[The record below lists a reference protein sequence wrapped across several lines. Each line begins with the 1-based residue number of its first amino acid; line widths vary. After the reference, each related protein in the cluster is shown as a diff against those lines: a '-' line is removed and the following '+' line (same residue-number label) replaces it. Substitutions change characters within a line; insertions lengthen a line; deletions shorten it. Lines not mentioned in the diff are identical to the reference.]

1 MEQLGLNSRAIV
13 KQGLRHTFR
22 RKYFEQ
28 ERRELFKQ
36 LGVKKITS
44 HHQKTKLLKL
54 RKRRAGHA
62 RTLGSYPSTLG
73 EIDPLGF
80 AKLGWRIGTRRLWGK
95 LPPQSSLTL
104 VRFFGL
110 SIAAR
115 IVNLKVVRRAKNP
128 HA

>member
-1 MEQLGLNSRAIV
+1 VSR
-13 KQGLRHTFR
+13 KWRTFSR
-22 RKYFEQ
+22 Q
-28 ERRELFKQ
+28 C
-36 LGVKKITS
+36 
-44 HHQKTKLLKL
+44 
-54 RKRRAGHA
+54 RAGHA

-80 AKLGWRIGTRRLWGK
+80 AKLDWGIGTRRLWGK

-115 IVNLKVVRRAKNP
+115 IVDLTVVRRAKN
-128 HA
+128 HRRFSAVSVKN